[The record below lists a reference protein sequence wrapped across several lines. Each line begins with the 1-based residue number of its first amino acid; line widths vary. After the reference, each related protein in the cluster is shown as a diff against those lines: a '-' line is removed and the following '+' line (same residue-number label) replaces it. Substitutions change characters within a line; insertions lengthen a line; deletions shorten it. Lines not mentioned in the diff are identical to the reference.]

1 MTFITINQTGQ
12 GGLPHDGTLQQVRGR
27 PRGQQ
32 PRAPEHDTREQGR
45 GTQGLKRGRRGQGD
59 GAGGHSVP

>member
-32 PRAPEHDTREQGR
+32 PRAPEHDMRGQGR
-45 GTQGLKRGRRGQGD
+45 GTQGQGRGTLGQG
-59 GAGGHSVP
+59 GGVEGHSAP